1 MLRGLLLI
9 GAIVCGCGDAKKPP
23 VPLPEPPAQAVETP
37 LANEAALTAFQHFE
51 CNRCHNGLDLPTPA
65 PDKQCVGCHREILAG
80 TFEATPELLAKWKG
94 HITSLPVAPS
104 LSAVGKKF
112 TRSWVKKQLLAP
124 TDTRPG
130 LLATMPRLRISEAEA
145 TLMSEALVPTESPT
159 QKFSESSVDH
169 GKAIY
174 QRLGCA
180 GCHAFGKAP
189 ALGSTEVSEH
199 GSDALTLA
207 PDLRHTRERFQSGQ
221 LVAWLM
227 NPQAIEPKTRMPS
240 FSLSKDDATSLAS
253 YLWHNETAV
262 PKQTVPT
269 RLPVLTR
276 EVRFDEVFAQVF
288 RKVCWHCHS
297 SPDYARGDGGPGN
310 TGGFGFAAR
319 GLDLSTYEGVR
330 SGSFGDDGRR
340 RSIFVR
346 DEEGVSL
353 LVRVMLLRQ
362 AEEAGMVTERRGMPL
377 GFPSMS
383 PEQIQLVESWI
394 EQGRPR

>member
-1 MLRGLLLI
+1 MLRWLLLVGVI
-9 GAIVCGCGDAKKPP
+9 ACGCGDAERTPKPQ
-23 VPLPEPPAQAVETP
+23 PEPPVQATQTP
-37 LANEAALTAFQHFE
+37 LVNQAALAAFQRFE
-51 CNRCHNGLDLPTPA
+51 CNRCHAGLDLPTPA
-65 PDKQCVGCHREILAG
+65 LDKQCVGCHREILAG
-80 TFEATPELLAKWKG
+80 TFEATPELLATWKS
-94 HITSLPVAPS
+94 HVTSLPVAPS

-112 TRSWVKKQLLAP
+112 TRAWVIKQLQGP
-124 TDTRPG
+124 IDTRPG

-145 TLMSEALVPTESPT
+145 TLMAQSLVP
-159 QKFSESSVDH
+159 SESAAQSFPKASVDR
-169 GKAIY
+169 GQAIY
-174 QRLGCA
+174 ARLGCA
-180 GCHAFGKAP
+180 GCHAFGMAP
-189 ALGSTEVSEH
+189 ALGKTEVSEH
-199 GSDALTLA
+199 DSDALALA

-227 NPQAIEPKTRMPS
+227 NPQAIEPETRMPS
-240 FSLSKDDATSLAS
+240 FALSKDDATSLAS
-253 YLWHNETAV
+253 YLWHAETKA
-262 PKQTVPT
+262 PKQTVPP

-276 EVRFDEVFAQVF
+276 KVRFDEVSAQVF

-346 DEEGVSL
+346 DEKGVSL

-362 AEEAGMVTERRGMPL
+362 AEEAGVVAEQRGMPL

-383 PEQIQLVESWI
+383 PQQIQLVESWI